1 MTATP
6 SNQPAGPDDLATRLA
21 RIGLPS
27 GGVKDRLAVL
37 PGPLRE
43 LHRRLLGAFL
53 TEASPPASAAEV
65 AGMAAELDLD
75 PQAALAALAA
85 ADAVHA
91 DPATARIRVAYPF
104 SGRPTPHRVELAG
117 GPTVH
122 AMCALDALGIP
133 QMTRRDGRIASTDP
147 SSGRPITIKVHDGAW
162 HFEPATTV
170 VLAATAG
177 SGDACGAVADCC
189 CPYINFHADPRA
201 ADAYRTAHPSI
212 AADLLSQAEALEAAR
227 RIFGRLL
234 DPDAGRSPV
243 RPPQQAAD
251 DNDPKR

>member
-53 TEASPPASAAEV
+53 TEAGPPASAAEV

-133 QMTRRDGRIASTDP
+133 QMTRRDGRVSSTDP
-147 SSGRPITIKVHDGAW
+147 ASGRPIAVEVRGGAW
-162 HFEPATTV
+162 RFEPATTV
-170 VLAATAG
+170 VLAATATG
-177 SGDACGAVADCC
+177 RDARGTSADCC
-189 CPYINFHADPRA
+189 CPYVNFHVDPSSAEAYLQAHSGLA
-201 ADAYRTAHPSI
+201 AELFD
-212 AADLLSQAEALEAAR
+212 QAEAVEAAGR
-227 RIFGRLL
+227 VFGRLL
-234 DPDAGRSPV
+234 DPDHDHHPD
-243 RPPQQAAD
+243 PQG
-251 DNDPKR
+251 

>member
-75 PQAALAALAA
+75 PQAALATLAA

-91 DPATARIRVAYPF
+91 DPA
-104 SGRPTPHRVELAG
+104 
-117 GPTVH
+117 
-122 AMCALDALGIP
+122 
-133 QMTRRDGRIASTDP
+133 
-147 SSGRPITIKVHDGAW
+147 SGRPIAVEVRGGAW
-162 HFEPATTV
+162 RFEPATTV
-170 VLAATAG
+170 VLAATATG
-177 SGDACGAVADCC
+177 RDARGTSADCC
-189 CPYINFHADPRA
+189 CPDVNFHVDPSSAEAYLQAHSGLA
-201 ADAYRTAHPSI
+201 AELFD
-212 AADLLSQAEALEAAR
+212 QAETMETTK

-234 DPDAGRSPV
+234 DPDHDHHPD
-243 RPPQQAAD
+243 PQG
-251 DNDPKR
+251 

>member
-6 SNQPAGPDDLATRLA
+6 SNEPAASDDLATRLA

-53 TEASPPASAAEV
+53 AQAGPPDQAAV

-85 ADAVHA
+85 ADAVHT
-91 DPATARIRVAYPF
+91 DPASGRISVAYPF

-133 QMTRRDGRIASTDP
+133 QMVRRDGRVSSTDP
-147 SSGRPITIKVHDGAW
+147 ASGRPIAVEVRGGAW
-162 HFEPATTV
+162 RFEPPTTV
-170 VLAATAG
+170 VLAATATG
-177 SGDACGAVADCC
+177 RAARGTSADCC
-189 CPYINFHADPRA
+189 CPYVNFHADPQSA
-201 ADAYRTAHPSI
+201 EAYLQAHPGL
-212 AADLLSQAEALEAAR
+212 AAELFDQAEAVEAAGR
-227 RIFGRLL
+227 VFGRLL
-234 DPDAGRSPV
+234 DPDHDHHPD
-243 RPPQQAAD
+243 PQG
-251 DNDPKR
+251 